1 MIPARLRT
9 VRAAAAPPSRPV
21 AAQSTSDV
29 IRPEARR
36 DVPHEPRPPRRVL
49 PVVIAAQFAGTSM
62 WFAGNAVLD
71 DLRQVIAVPDAAL
84 GSLTSAVQL
93 GFIVGTLIYAA
104 LLVSDRFSPSKVFLV
119 SALLGASC
127 NAAIALG
134 TGWTGAIGVSDYAG
148 VLALRFATGFFLAG
162 IYPVGMKIAAD
173 WFAAGLGRALGYLV
187 GALVLGTAFPHLLR
201 AAAAEVPWQVVL
213 VGTSVLAV
221 AGGLA
226 VWRWVPDGPYRKPS
240 GAFRPGAI
248 VDAFRAPRFRAAA
261 LGYFGH
267 MWELFAFWA
276 FVPVALAFRLPD
288 AAERAVSLGSFGVI
302 AVGSLGCVIGGL
314 ATLRVGSA
322 RVAAV
327 TLAASGALCLAS
339 PLVFA
344 LPPAVFVLAM
354 TVWGFAVVADSP
366 QYSAL
371 VARYAEAE
379 SRGSALTIV
388 NSIGFAIT
396 VPSIQLLTT
405 LSARGQ
411 LPWTYLA
418 LAVGP
423 ILGLLAM
430 GRLVAEGA

>member
-1 MIPARLRT
+1 MPA
-9 VRAAAAPPSRPV
+9 S
-21 AAQSTSDV
+21 
-29 IRPEARR
+29 I
-36 DVPHEPRPPRRVL
+36 PRRVL

-71 DLRQVIAVPDAAL
+71 DLRRVIAVPEGAL

-93 GFIVGTLIYAA
+93 GFIVGTLAYAV
-104 LLVSDRFSPSKVFLV
+104 LLVSDRFSPSRVFLM

-134 TGWTGAIGVSDYAG
+134 TGWTGAVGVSDYAG

-201 AAAAEVPWQVVL
+201 AVAGVVPWQSVL

-221 AGGLA
+221 AGGVA
-226 VWRWVPDGPYRKPS
+226 VWRWIPDGPYRKPS

-276 FVPVALAFRLPD
+276 FVPVALAFRFPG
-288 AAERAVSLGSFGVI
+288 AAERTVSLGSFAVI
-302 AVGSLGCVIGGL
+302 AVGSLGCVLGGL

-327 TLAASGALCLAS
+327 TLAVSGAMCLAS

-344 LPPAVFVLAM
+344 LPLSAFVLAM
-354 TVWGFAVVADSP
+354 AVWGFAVVADSP

-371 VARYAEAE
+371 VARYAAPE

-396 VPSIQLLTT
+396 IPSIHLLTT
-405 LSARGQ
+405 LSARSQ
-411 LPWTYLA
+411 VPWIYLA

-423 ILGLLAM
+423 MLGLLAM
-430 GRLVAEGA
+430 RGLAVERA